1 MENAINAQEI
11 GYTSYNKLNM
21 LSTFVIIS
29 TAIVFAIFGDRISLK
44 NGKWDTIS
52 IIIFICTLSIYGL
65 YNIIRHSTPSMPS
78 IPSMPPMPSIPP
90 MPTMPNIFT
99 KITHSL
105 FTSPD

>member
-1 MENAINAQEI
+1 MENAINAINAQEI

-29 TAIVFAIFGDRISLK
+29 TAIIFAIFGDRISLK

-65 YNIIRHSTPSMPS
+65 YTIIRLSMPS
-78 IPSMPPMPSIPP
+78 LPSLPSMPP
-90 MPTMPNIFT
+90 NA
-99 KITHSL
+99 
-105 FTSPD
+105 